1 MLTGVFLMEQM
12 TVIESQVFYLHI
24 NELDFV

>member
-1 MLTGVFLMEQM
+1 MLTGVFLMEQI
-12 TVIESQVFYLHI
+12 TVIECQVFYLHI